1 MKCLRQLAYRNI
13 VPTSIALPMVRPCGD
28 ERLVVVW
35 CGSEKALFR
44 VIE

>member
-1 MKCLRQLAYRNI
+1 MENI
-13 VPTSIALPMVRPCGD
+13 VRTSIALPMVRSCGD

-35 CGSEKALFR
+35 RGSEKVLFR